1 MKFGIIG
8 GLILLILTIVFSTI
22 AIDNNKIAKEI
33 VTTNFK
39 LNKAEKEVDAK
50 KEIVPKILEQKEN
63 LNTIMPE
70 ETNSTTSDK
79 EIIKNQEKSKWQEFD
94 KKFENFDEKF
104 KDF

>member
-50 KEIVPKILEQKEN
+50 KATMPKIHEQKEE
-63 LNTIMPE
+63 LKTIMPE